1 MSQDSVGLSNSREM
15 GSSGPSCAVLGTQ
28 FWELQTQEVKGGVGG
43 GDRQTAPLVPSGLAP
58 FSRMDFVFFQF
69 WSLLHKEPPNRSL
82 RTFCSSDGP
91 SLGPSMSMQYE
102 KFQHLESEK
111 QSQRSRNGVSGRVTE
126 DLCWSRRGQRPGR
139 PLPPSVLGQPPTS
152 ITCASPPPGQVPG
165 ALLPQSPALT
175 PSSLTGLPPPLSFL
189 HQLCSGPRPLLFSL
203 GLSLLLLVGI
213 CVIGSQNSK
222 FRRDLATLRAT
233 FSNFTANTVAEVQAL
248 KSQGGHLQEVIT
260 SLKAEVENHK
270 QGLQAARSLNDK
282 VFSLESKLEQEQ
294 KELKAGHSDALLR
307 VQQLARDLRS
317 LTCQMAALKSNG
329 SQNTCCPPNWLEY
342 GGSCYWFSGSGK
354 TWEDADRLLCRAIS
368 AHTPG
373 WASVTLKESGNG
385 WTGRTMRPTSS
396 ECALAFCALLRPCT
410 LAPPG
415 SGPQPLVPGPPGCPL
430 SVPAGCGPLP
440 AGTGSQASRTTG
452 TGTGWAGARTARTST
467 PTASGTTMPAR
478 GPTAGCAR
486 PAWAR
491 PASAAAGASH
501 RTAQPPAGGEREGA
515 FP

>member
-1 MSQDSVGLSNSREM
+1 MRSQLTACWVLVTGDSSL
-15 GSSGPSCAVLGTQ
+15 AVPTSA
-28 FWELQTQEVKGGVGG
+28 LQ
-43 GDRQTAPLVPSGLAP
+43 
-58 FSRMDFVFFQF
+58 DFVFFQF

-111 QSQRSRNGVSGRVTE
+111 QSQRSRN
-126 DLCWSRRGQRPGR
+126 
-139 PLPPSVLGQPPTS
+139 
-152 ITCASPPPGQVPG
+152 
-165 ALLPQSPALT
+165 
-175 PSSLTGLPPPLSFL
+175 GLPPPLSFL

-354 TWEDADRLLCRAIS
+354 TWEDADRYCQLES
-368 AHTPG
+368 AHLVVINSREEQTFVQGHIGSYTWMGLSDPEGVWKWVDGTDYETNFKNWKPG
-373 WASVTLKESGNG
+373 QPDDWHGHGLGGGED
-385 WTGRTMRPTSS
+385 
-396 ECALAFCALLRPCT
+396 CAHFHPDGKWNDDACQRAYRWVCE
-410 LAPPG
+410 
-415 SGPQPLVPGPPGCPL
+415 
-430 SVPAGCGPLP
+430 AGLG
-440 AGTGSQASRTTG
+440 
-452 TGTGWAGARTARTST
+452 
-467 PTASGTTMPAR
+467 TAS
-478 GPTAGCAR
+478 
-486 PAWAR
+486 
-491 PASAAAGASH
+491 
-501 RTAQPPAGGEREGA
+501 
-515 FP
+515 